1 MNCTVE
7 KLKSN
12 KHYLDTGAF
21 WIRPSF
27 NRILSFLVE
36 LDSVKKVIGQDLWL
50 GYLHASTLSKN
61 PLSE

>member
-1 MNCTVE
+1 MSCTVE

-12 KHYLDTGAF
+12 KHYLDTGEF

-36 LDSVKKVIGQDLWL
+36 LDSVKKVIGQDLSL
-50 GYLHASTLSKN
+50 AGIFACIY
-61 PLSE
+61 SE